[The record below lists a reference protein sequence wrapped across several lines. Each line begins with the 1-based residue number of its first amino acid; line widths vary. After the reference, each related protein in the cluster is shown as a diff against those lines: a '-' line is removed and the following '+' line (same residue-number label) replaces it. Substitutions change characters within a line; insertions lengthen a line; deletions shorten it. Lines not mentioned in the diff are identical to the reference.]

1 MTEYRVGQRVRVED
15 VQEGIVTRV
24 EPERQLIYI
33 DGIARMTD
41 GSPYGMT
48 RTITVIEEPELAEP
62 TGLGAVV
69 RDAHGNTWS
78 RSGVFQS
85 APWRKLGV
93 CTYVAWSGTEAV
105 EILFPGVES

>member
-1 MTEYRVGQRVRVED
+1 MTEYRVGQKVRVED
-15 VQEGIVTRV
+15 VQEGIVTRA
-24 EPERQLIYI
+24 ERELIYI
-33 DGIARMTD
+33 DGIARMTG
-41 GSPYGMT
+41 GSPDRAMT
-48 RTITVIEEPELAEP
+48 RTITVIEEPKLAEP

-93 CTYVAWSGTEAV
+93 CTYVAWSGIEAA